1 MKVKIIILFA
11 IFVALHYIEGL
22 PSIAGMSV
30 AQLWKLPI
38 IFFLLSHYIFT
49 PYKAKTFEKCSFL
62 LAIESFI
69 NIETLNN
76 ISFVIASSTKT
87 LTCILFYYLFS
98 NSLRIEMVERIILNL
113 SRFICLTSLLTLLDI
128 VTPIEGYESAEQ
140 FGVEGQIFYTSLFGT
155 PHAAASYFA
164 ISILVLLF
172 FLYKRKYN
180 SHFEKYFNC
189 CMIVVALI
197 SIFNTYVRTG
207 WIMLVIGTFML
218 FGVKKILTNIKLL
231 FASVMSVCGFFWLF
245 MNNEA
250 FMARMTARR
259 IYGTMSDSPSIDMDG
274 SGRKE
279 FWENGYRLWE
289 NGNNFEFL
297 FGHGYTAVVEN
308 NERIMGIRVF
318 SHNQFVDSLSQ
329 NGLIA
334 FILLI
339 AVFISQYL
347 FIRKRKDKEYYRLCL
362 AIWLMSLIFS
372 FFQNEMC
379 FNYAVLYAAA
389 MALLSNSSV
398 TTKSYS

>member
-1 MKVKIIILFA
+1 MRIKIIILFSV
-11 IFVALHYIEGL
+11 FVALHYIEGL
-22 PSIAGMSV
+22 PQIAGMSP

-38 IFFLLSHYIFT
+38 IFYLLSHYILT
-49 PYKAKTFEKCSFL
+49 PYKAKNFEKWSFL

-69 NIETLNN
+69 NIETFIN
-76 ISFVIASSTKT
+76 ISFVIASATKT
-87 LTCILFYYLFS
+87 LTCILFFYLFS
-98 NSLRIEMVERIILNL
+98 NTLRIEMIERIILNL
-113 SRFICLTSLLTLLDI
+113 SRFICLTSLLTLLGI
-128 VTPIEGYESAEQ
+128 ITPIEGYESAEQ

-164 ISILVLLF
+164 ISIMVLLF
-172 FLYKRKYN
+172 FLYKKKYD
-180 SHFEKYFNC
+180 SPLEKYFNC
-189 CMIVVALI
+189 SMIVVGLI
-197 SIFNTYVRTG
+197 SIFETYVRTG
-207 WIMLVIGTFML
+207 WIMLVVGTFML
-218 FGVKKILTNIKLL
+218 FGVKKILTNVKLL
-231 FASVMSVCGFFWLF
+231 FASVMSIIGIFLLF
-245 MNNEA
+245 MYNES

-259 IYGTMSDSPSIDMDG
+259 IYGTMSNSPSIDMDG

-289 NGNNFEFL
+289 NGNIFEIL

-308 NERIMGIRVF
+308 NARIMGIRVF

-339 AVFISQYL
+339 AVFISQYR
-347 FIRKRKDKEYYRLCL
+347 FIRNRKDKEHYRLCL
-362 AIWLMSLIFS
+362 AIWLISLIFS

-389 MALLSNSSV
+389 LALLSKSPV
-398 TTKSYS
+398 TTKSYL

>member
-1 MKVKIIILFA
+1 MRIKIIILFSV
-11 IFVALHYIEGL
+11 FVALHYIEGL
-22 PSIAGMSV
+22 PQIAGMSP

-38 IFFLLSHYIFT
+38 IFYLLSHYILT
-49 PYKAKTFEKCSFL
+49 PYKAKNFEKWSFL

-69 NIETLNN
+69 NIETFIN
-76 ISFVIASSTKT
+76 ISFVIASATKT
-87 LTCILFYYLFS
+87 LTCVLFFYLFS
-98 NSLRIEMVERIILNL
+98 NTLRIEMIERIILNL
-113 SRFICLTSLLTLLDI
+113 SRFICLTSLLTLLGI
-128 VTPIEGYESAEQ
+128 ITPIEGYESAEQ

-164 ISILVLLF
+164 ISIMVLLF
-172 FLYKRKYN
+172 FLYKKKYD
-180 SHFEKYFNC
+180 SPLEKYFNC
-189 CMIVVALI
+189 SMIVVGLI
-197 SIFNTYVRTG
+197 SIFETYVRTG
-207 WIMLVIGTFML
+207 WIMLVVGTFML
-218 FGVKKILTNIKLL
+218 FGVKKILTNVKLL
-231 FASVMSVCGFFWLF
+231 FASVMSIIGIFLLF
-245 MNNEA
+245 MYNES

-259 IYGTMSDSPSIDMDG
+259 IYGTMSNSPSIDMDG

-289 NGNNFEFL
+289 NGNIFEIL

-339 AVFISQYL
+339 AVFISQYI
-347 FIRKRKDKEYYRLCL
+347 FIRNRKDKEYYRLCL

-389 MALLSNSSV
+389 LALLSKSPL
-398 TTKSYS
+398 TTKSYL